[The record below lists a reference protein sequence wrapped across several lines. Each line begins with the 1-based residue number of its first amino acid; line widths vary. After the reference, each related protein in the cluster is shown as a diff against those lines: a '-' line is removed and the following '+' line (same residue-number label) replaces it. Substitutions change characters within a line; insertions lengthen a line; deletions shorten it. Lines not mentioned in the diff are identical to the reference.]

1 MYDIRPTSTPELWQV
16 VNIESGRVV
25 VNGIS
30 REGCQRLKAEL
41 ERNQLK
47 RLLHLAVNSSA
58 KEESRQ
64 EG

>member
-1 MYDIRPTSTPELWQV
+1 MYEIRPTSTPELWQV

-41 ERNQLK
+41 ERNALK
-47 RLLHLAVNSSA
+47 RMLQLAVNGHVR
-58 KEESRQ
+58 EESRQ
-64 EG
+64 ER